1 MKKLVIS
8 CIAIVGISLVG
19 NAQKIDAAKV
29 PAAVKTSFAK
39 QYPGVTAKWEKEGG
53 KFEAGFKQQGHEM
66 SALFDANGTMTESEV
81 AIRAS
86 ELPSAATSYIKTHY
100 KGSVVKETAKITKAN
115 GEVNF
120 EAEIK
125 GKDVLFDVNGNFI
138 KEVKE

>member
-8 CIAIVGISLVG
+8 CIAIAGLSLAVC
-19 NAQKIDAAKV
+19 AQKIDASKV
-29 PAAVKTSFAK
+29 PAAVKASFVK
-39 QYPGVTAKWEKEGG
+39 KYPGATARWEKEGG
-53 KFEAGFKQQGHEM
+53 KFEAGFKQQGHSM
-66 SALFDANGTMTESEV
+66 SALFEANGELTESEIV
-81 AIRAS
+81 IRAS
-86 ELPSAATSYIKTHY
+86 ELPPAVTNYIKTHY